1 MELKVRCSELS
12 NLMTKGRSKA
22 EPLGETAK
30 SYIQE
35 KAKCD
40 FYGLKP
46 ILENKYL
53 SKGIANEQIGID
65 LVNQVRF
72 MDFVKN
78 TERIDV
84 GWLTGEC
91 DINAEDRIIDIKCS
105 WSFDTFPAYEEEAQ
119 KSVKKAGY
127 DWQMRGYMM
136 LYNKEV
142 AEVIYCLTSTPDLL
156 LTSWDDLTMHKV
168 DHIEA
173 EKRITAVRIERDL
186 EIEEEIKKQY
196 QIGNEY
202 YKECINQ
209 LTTKNQQSWI

>member
-72 MDFVKN
+72 MDFIKN
-78 TERIDV
+78 TDRIDL

-91 DINAEDRIIDIKCS
+91 DINADDRIIDIKCS
-105 WSFDTFPAYEEEAQ
+105 WSFDTFPAFEEEAQ
-119 KSVKKAGY
+119 KSVKKSGY

-202 YKECINQ
+202 YKECINH

>member
-78 TERIDV
+78 TDRIDL

-91 DINAEDRIIDIKCS
+91 DINADDRIIDIKCS

-209 LTTKNQQSWI
+209 LTTKNQKSWI

>member
-72 MDFVKN
+72 MDFIKN
-78 TERIDV
+78 DNRIDL

-91 DINAEDRIIDIKCS
+91 DINADDRIIDIKCS

-136 LYNKEV
+136 LYNKGL
-142 AEVIYCLTSTPDLL
+142 AEVIYCLTSTPDSLL
-156 LTSWDDLTMHKV
+156 SAWDDLSMHNV

-186 EIEEEIKKQY
+186 KIEEEIKEQY
-196 QIGNEY
+196 KIGNEY
-202 YKECINQ
+202 YKECINN
-209 LTTKNQQSWI
+209 LTTKNQKSWI

>member
-12 NLMTKGRSKA
+12 QLMTKGRSKA

-40 FYGLKP
+40 FYGINP

-53 SKGIANEQIGID
+53 SKGIMNEQIGID

-78 TERIDV
+78 TERIDI

-91 DINAEDRIIDIKCS
+91 DINATDRIIDIKCS
-105 WSFDTFPAYEEEAQ
+105 WSFDTFPAFEEEAQ
-119 KSVKKAGY
+119 KSVKKSGY

-136 LYNKEV
+136 LYNKDL
-142 AEVIYCLTSTPDLL
+142 AEVIYCLTSTPDSLL
-156 LTSWDDLTMHKV
+156 SQWDDLTMHKV
-168 DHIEA
+168 DHIET
-173 EKRITAVRIERDL
+173 EKRITAVRVERAV

-196 QIGNEY
+196 EIANKY
-202 YKECINQ
+202 YKECLAE
-209 LTTKNQQSWI
+209 LTTKNQKSWI

>member
-12 NLMTKGRSKA
+12 QLMTKGRSKA

-40 FYGLKP
+40 FYGITP
-46 ILENKYL
+46 TIENKYL
-53 SKGIANEQIGID
+53 TKGIMNEKIGID
-65 LVNQVRF
+65 LINQVRF
-72 MDFVKN
+72 MDFIKN
-78 TERIDV
+78 TERIDL

-91 DINAEDRIIDIKCS
+91 DINATDRIIDVKCS

-119 KSVKKAGY
+119 KSVKKSGY

-136 LYNKEV
+136 LFNKDL
-142 AEVIYCLTSTPDLL
+142 AEVIYCLTSTPDEL
-156 LTSWDDLTMHKV
+156 LTQWDNFNLHKV

-186 EIEEEIKKQY
+186 TIEEEIKKQY
-196 QIGNEY
+196 EIANAY
-202 YKECINQ
+202 YKECMAE
-209 LTTKNQQSWI
+209 LTTKNQKSWI

>member
-12 NLMTKGRSKA
+12 QLMTKGRSKA
-22 EPLGETAK
+22 EPLGETTK

-35 KAKCD
+35 KAKQD
-40 FYGLKP
+40 FYGINP

-53 SKGIANEQIGID
+53 SKGIMNEQIGID

-72 MDFVKN
+72 MDFIKN
-78 TERIDV
+78 TERIDI

-91 DINAEDRIIDIKCS
+91 DINATDRIIDIKCS
-105 WSFDTFPAYEEEAQ
+105 WSFDTFPAFEEEAQ

-136 LYNKEV
+136 LYNKDL
-142 AEVIYCLTSTPDLL
+142 AEVIYCLTSTPDSLL
-156 LTSWDDLTMHKV
+156 SQWDDLKMHKV

-173 EKRITAVRIERDL
+173 EKRITAVRVERDV

-196 QIGNEY
+196 GIANTY
-202 YKECINQ
+202 YKECLAE
-209 LTTKNQQSWI
+209 LTTKNQKSWI

>member
-40 FYGLKP
+40 FYGIKP

-53 SKGIANEQIGID
+53 NKGIMNEQIGID

-78 TERIDV
+78 TQRIDL

-91 DINAEDRIIDIKCS
+91 DINADDRIIDIKCS

-119 KSVKKAGY
+119 KSVKKSGY
-127 DWQMRGYMM
+127 DWQVRGYMM
-136 LYNKEV
+136 LYKKDL
-142 AEVIYCLTSTPDLL
+142 AEVIYCITSTPSSL
-156 LTSWDDLTMHKV
+156 LTVWDDLHLHKV
-168 DHIEA
+168 NHIEA

-196 QIGNEY
+196 EIANAY
-202 YKECINQ
+202 YKECLAE

>member
-53 SKGIANEQIGID
+53 SKGIANEQVGIE

-72 MDFVKN
+72 MDFLKN
-78 TERIDV
+78 TERIDL

-119 KSVKKAGY
+119 KSVKKSGY

-142 AEVIYCLTSTPDLL
+142 AEVIYCLTSTPNSLL
-156 LTSWDDLTMHKV
+156 SAWDDLTMHKV

-173 EKRITAVRIERDL
+173 EKRITAVRVQRDL
-186 EIEEEIKKQY
+186 EIEEQIKEQY
-196 QIGNEY
+196 KIGNEY
-202 YKECINQ
+202 YKECINE
-209 LTTKNQQSWI
+209 LLTKNQQSWI